1 MLFRLSFEFMLP
13 PSLFVAMLQSI
24 GAARA
29 NPFDFFRTNLTG
41 NIHVTR
47 RLAALLLSL
56 FSTAVL
62 AQAYPQKPIRMVV
75 GYAPGGP
82 NDTQA
87 RLIGE
92 KLTASL
98 GQQVIVDNRA
108 GATGIIGTTF
118 VAKSPPDGYT
128 LMLISA
134 GHTII
139 GNFQKLPFHPIDDF
153 TPVTQVS
160 SSPFVLVVHPSLPVR
175 SVSGLIQLAKTRPGQ
190 LTYASAGNGSSL
202 QTAMELFNS
211 MAGVKMVHVPYKG
224 GGPATIDLIAG
235 HVQLMMNN
243 AVGSLPAARAGKLRA
258 LGVTS
263 AKRSAAAPEL
273 PTIGETLPGY
283 EADAWYGVIAPR
295 GTPAAIV
302 STLRT
307 EIAKSLHNPE
317 VRQRLAALGL
327 EPVGGTPQE
336 FGAFLQNEIVKWAKV
351 VKDANIKAE

>member
-1 MLFRLSFEFMLP
+1 M
-13 PSLFVAMLQSI
+13 
-24 GAARA
+24 
-29 NPFDFFRTNLTG
+29 RT
-41 NIHVTR
+41 VV
-47 RLAALLLSL
+47 AALALTL
-56 FSTAVL
+56 FGSAAF
-62 AQAYPQKPIRMVV
+62 AQTYPQKPIRMVV
-75 GYAPGGP
+75 AFAPGGP

-92 KLTASL
+92 KVTASL

-108 GATGIIGTTF
+108 GATGMIGTAY

-128 LMLISA
+128 LLLISA

-139 GNFQKLPFHPIDDF
+139 GNFQKLPYHPIEDF
-153 TPVTQVS
+153 APVTQVS
-160 SSPFVLVVHPSLPVR
+160 SSPFVLVVHPSLPTR
-175 SVSGLIQLAKTRPGQ
+175 SVAELIRLAKARPGQ
-190 LTYASAGNGSSL
+190 LIYGSAGNGSSL

-211 MAGVKMVHVPYKG
+211 MAGIKMVHVPYKG

-258 LGVTS
+258 LAVTS

-273 PTIGETLPGY
+273 PTIAETVPGY
-283 EADAWYGVIAPR
+283 EADAWYGIVAPR

-302 STLRT
+302 ALLRA
-307 EIAKSLHNPE
+307 EISKAIQLPD
-317 VRQRLAALGL
+317 VRSRFATLGL

-336 FGAFLQNEIVKWAKV
+336 FGTLLQNEIGKWTKV